1 MMLLLWVGGK
11 DDQQG
16 TNGVTAR
23 HRPFGL
29 SGGNTYR
36 STRWETRTRGS
47 GPLLIAEADEIQM
60 VGERIEAALRDSPD
74 WRVLTASPRPLAT
87 GEHPLAR
94 RLIAALA

>member
-1 MMLLLWVGGK
+1 
-11 DDQQG
+11 
-16 TNGVTAR
+16 
-23 HRPFGL
+23 
-29 SGGNTYR
+29 
-36 STRWETRTRGS
+36 
-47 GPLLIAEADEIQM
+47 LIAEADEIQM